1 MGTASLISALLAWAA
16 FALGISFVAAG
27 HGFTKGCIVD
37 DSMVANAVLTAPVGA
52 LLSIIALAMG
62 VIGLF
67 GPRRVRGMYLFFG
80 IAGAAMGLIALLA
93 CFVLWQIAWA
103 GPLPPR
109 YLHPC

>member
-1 MGTASLISALLAWAA
+1 MGTASLIAALLACAA

-37 DSMVANAVLTAPVGA
+37 RSLVTNAVLTAPVGA
-52 LLSIIALAMG
+52 LLSIIALATG
-62 VIGLF
+62 FIALF
-67 GPRRVRGMYLFFG
+67 GRRRARGVYLFFG

-93 CFVLWQIAWA
+93 CAVLGMIATA
-103 GPLPPR
+103 GPLPPQ